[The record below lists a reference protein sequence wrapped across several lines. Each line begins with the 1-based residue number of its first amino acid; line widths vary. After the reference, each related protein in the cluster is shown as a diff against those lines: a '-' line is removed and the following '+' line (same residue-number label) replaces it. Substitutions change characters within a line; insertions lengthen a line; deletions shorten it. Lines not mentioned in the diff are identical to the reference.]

1 MTLNIKISHVS
12 GDDYAAKVQ
21 QPNKPDVVIEPG
33 EAQDFVLW
41 DSETTNLVISE
52 VPATKKAAASVGD
65 TGNNTIPATDASEA
79 TTNTS
84 ETQTEGEQNNG

>member
-12 GDDYAAKVQ
+12 GDAYAAKVQ

-41 DSETTNLVISE
+41 DSETTNLTISE
-52 VPATKKAAASVGD
+52 VAATPKVPKGD
-65 TGNNTIPATDASEA
+65 SDVVS
-79 TTNTS
+79 
-84 ETQTEGEQNNG
+84 